1 MSFGLISTFHFLPA
15 HHIQVGLAYDTHSQ
29 VVESSGEEAGKGR
42 GKGNRSI
49 SASNPNAN
57 PDKILLAYEAFDV
70 SVLIHFLDVLREGRV
85 LHIAI
90 QGDHLGVRGGQF
102 SQGRAIRLPSRHLQI
117 QISTSNIPAIIYS
130 VTF

>member
-15 HHIQVGLAYDTHSQ
+15 HHVQVSLAYDTHSQ
-29 VVESSGEEAGKGR
+29 VVESSGEEACEGR

-102 SQGRAIRLPSRHLQI
+102 SQG
-117 QISTSNIPAIIYS
+117 
-130 VTF
+130 